1 MVGSRRRASALVGAV
16 LCVVCIA
23 WCRERERPHAES
35 GTGAAEPAGA
45 QGSARD
51 WWWSA
56 VGNWRDRRDGRDQEL
71 DPVLAPVPPGH
82 VRVAGRVHDVRGLG
96 LVGATIELTSDP
108 TGATVRVV
116 SELDGRFAAAV
127 PDGELIA
134 RAHAEGY
141 VDAVQFRAEREHGVR
156 PFDLGLVPASAI
168 EGRVVDATTG
178 APVASARVVAEKRE
192 TRSGAD
198 GGFRLDGLEPGR
210 YMLTATTA
218 SGHGEPA
225 ESVLATL
232 GSTTSGVIIPMHVVA
247 VVAAHVVIASR
258 AGAAGVRRP
267 CPPDA
272 GEVRLS
278 QASGYRTIRGRTLDD
293 GQVVLEGVVPGTYTV
308 AVECRGTVPQVPYP
322 DLVVGDSDLE
332 DVTWLVMQGARITG
346 HVRDPAGRPIADAT
360 VNASSSGGQT
370 YASGTSGPDGAF
382 VIEGVAPGA
391 AELLVFAEGY
401 ASTETPPR
409 VAASLSGTVATEIV
423 LVPVS
428 ALLVAVTD
436 PAREPLAGVEVRIVG
451 RAGTP
456 TASIATVGRTRHDGT
471 VREALAPGDYDVHVS
486 TVSTP
491 AVVVVATEV
500 RVTVA
505 IAPPSGTLVVAVV
518 GSTGQPVADAFVA
531 LERED
536 LASTTYDDRTELVGP
551 DGVARFDRLVVGSYT
566 VRAYRAGGAE
576 VTQRHVATGGMTRLV
591 LRPTGEITGTV
602 VGPDGKPADDVT
614 IEATSPALDQHRVEH
629 VFHAGGRFVLRD
641 LPAGDYALSVDANP
655 QATVHAT
662 LAEGGHVAGI
672 VLTSSPGVAVR
683 GRLAGRDGRAR
694 AGWKVELRVPVRTV
708 DHAGGGHVVV
718 SDVLQA
724 VTDEDGRFLFR
735 GVQPATGALAAAD
748 VTVRSDAEVVPIQTV
763 VIGMAPIDLGTIAIE
778 LASEP
783 AIRPAV
789 ER

>member
-1 MVGSRRRASALVGAV
+1 MGSRRRASALVGAV

-23 WCRERERPHAES
+23 WCRERERPHGES
-35 GTGAAEPAGA
+35 GTDPAEPAREP
-45 QGSARD
+45 GSARD
-51 WWWSA
+51 GWRTA
-56 VGNWRDRRDGRDQEL
+56 VGNGRDGRDGRDGEL
-71 DPVLAPVPPGH
+71 DPVLVPVPPGH

-96 LVGATIELTSDP
+96 LVGASIELTSDP
-108 TGATVRVV
+108 TGSTIRVV
-116 SELDGRFAAAV
+116 SELDGRFAGVV

-141 VDAVQFRAEREHGVR
+141 VDAVQFRAERDHGAR
-156 PFDLGLVPASAI
+156 PFDLALVPASAI
-168 EGRVVDATTG
+168 EGRVVDARTG

-198 GGFRLDGLEPGR
+198 GGFRLEGLEPGR
-210 YMLTATTA
+210 YLLTATTA
-218 SGHGEPA
+218 SGYGEPV

-232 GSTTSGVIIPMHVVA
+232 GSTTSGVTIRMHVVA

-258 AGAAGVRRP
+258 EGATATRTP

-293 GQVVLEGVVPGTYTV
+293 GQVVLEGVVPGTYAV

-332 DVTWLVMQGARITG
+332 DVTWLVMQGARLTG
-346 HVRDPAGRPIADAT
+346 HVRDPGGRPVAGAT

-370 YASGTSGPDGAF
+370 YASGTSGTDGAF

-391 AELLVFAEGY
+391 VELLVYAEGY
-401 ASTETPPR
+401 ASSETRPQ
-409 VAASLSGTVATEIV
+409 VAASLTGTVATEIV

-428 ALLVAVTD
+428 ALLVEVTD

-456 TASIATVGRTRHDGT
+456 TARVATVDRTRHDGT
-471 VREALAPGDYDVHVS
+471 VRATLAPGDYDVHAG

-491 AVVVVATEV
+491 AVVVAATEV

-518 GSTGQPVADAFVA
+518 GPTGRPVEDAFVA

-536 LASTTYDDRTELVGP
+536 LTSTNYDDRTELVGP
-551 DGVARFDRLVVGSYT
+551 DGVVRFDRLVVGSYT

-576 VTQRHVATGGMTRLV
+576 VTERHVATGGTTRLV
-591 LRPTGEITGTV
+591 LRPTGEITGIV

-614 IEATSPALDQHRVEH
+614 IEATSSALDEHRVEH
-629 VFHAGGRFVLRD
+629 VFHSGGRFVVRD
-641 LPAGDYALSVDANP
+641 LPAGDYELSVDANP
-655 QATVHAT
+655 QLSVHAT
-662 LAEGGHVAGI
+662 LAEGGRVAGI

-735 GVQPATGALAAAD
+735 SVQPATGALAAAD
-748 VTVRSDAEVVPIQTV
+748 VTVRSDAEVTPIQTV
-763 VIGMAPIDLGTIAIE
+763 VIGTAPIDLGTITV
-778 LASEP
+778 EP
-783 AIRPAV
+783 AAEPAVEPAV